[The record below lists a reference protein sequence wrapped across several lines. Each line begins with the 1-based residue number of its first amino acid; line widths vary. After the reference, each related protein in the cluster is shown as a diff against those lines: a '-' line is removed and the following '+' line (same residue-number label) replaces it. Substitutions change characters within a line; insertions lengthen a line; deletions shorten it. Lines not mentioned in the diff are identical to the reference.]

1 VSGVPKLIDLNHQSR
16 PQVVGAYL
24 LPGDEPTIVDCGPAS
39 GLESLA
45 AGLGAQ
51 GLEIGDLRRL
61 LLTHIHL
68 DHAGAAGVL
77 VRSNPDL
84 VVHVSEVGAP
94 HLVDPS
100 RLETSARRLYGDDF
114 DRLWGELAPVPAEN
128 VRLVGSRVDE
138 FDCFPTPG
146 HASHHVTYID
156 PEGGAYVGDVCG
168 VRIAPSSFCSVPT
181 MPPETDL
188 ETWYASLDAIEAR
201 EPTRFYL
208 THFGPVNDPVEQL
221 ALVRQRLA
229 GWSERVRVGM
239 SQEDFVRMAETELV
253 GAADGRLADSYRR
266 AVPFEH
272 CYLGLERYW
281 RKRREA
287 VG

>member
-1 VSGVPKLIDLNHQSR
+1 VSDVPKLIDLHHQGH

-24 LPGDEPTIVDCGPAS
+24 LPGDEPTLVDPGPAS
-39 GLESLA
+39 CLGSLRTGLAEHGLEV
-45 AGLGAQ
+45 
-51 GLEIGDLRRL
+51 GDLRRL

-68 DHAGAAGVL
+68 DHAGATGVL
-77 VRSNPDL
+77 VRENPGL
-84 VVHVSEVGAP
+84 VVHVSEIGAP

-114 DRLWGELAPVPAEN
+114 DRLWGELAPVPEESI
-128 VRLVGSRVDE
+128 RLVGSRVDE
-138 FDCFPTPG
+138 FQCFPTPG

-156 PEGGAYVGDVCG
+156 PEGGAYAGDVCG
-168 VRIAPSSFCSVPT
+168 VRIAPSTFCLVPT

-188 ETWYASLDAIEAR
+188 ETWYASLDALEAR

-208 THFGPVNDPVEQL
+208 THFGPVHDTVEHV

-229 GWSERVRVGM
+229 GWSERVRIGM
-239 SQEDFVRMAETELV
+239 SQEDFVRAAEAELV
-253 GAADGRLADSYRR
+253 GAAEESLAESYRR
-266 AVPFEH
+266 ATPFEH

-281 RKRREA
+281 RKRRQT